1 MPFFLN
7 QKNITKRKKQKS
19 KKTLLFEQVW
29 ALPDPPSHLSN
40 NIKQIKL
47 NFLSKFYQIIFIFYF
62 LSLNSPKNYNL
73 K

>member
-40 NIKQIKL
+40 NIKQIKH
-47 NFLSKFYQIIFIFYF
+47 
-62 LSLNSPKNYNL
+62 
-73 K
+73 

>member
-47 NFLSKFYQIIFIFYF
+47 NFLSNLLQNHVLLVKGVGF
-62 LSLNSPKNYNL
+62 LVLV
-73 K
+73 